1 MSNSIPNI
9 KSYEESYSNFSWD
22 IPRTELGYSDGNTIN
37 IGEYCSDRICKLGY
51 ADKLALIW
59 EGFTGEV
66 RKFTFNDMRVFAN
79 TIANFL
85 KNLGLNPGDRVC
97 LFMDKVSE
105 LYFGFLGILK
115 MGGIAQPLFSAF
127 GPESLFTRLDDAKTS
142 AIITQK
148 KHLHKVRA
156 TINDLPSL
164 KHIIVVDDDGTKP
177 LKEREIAFH
186 MEKEERIEKFDS
198 YPSKAETPSVLH
210 YTSGTT
216 GKPKGAQHV
225 HYSIIS
231 QYISAK
237 YALDLKEDDIYW
249 CTADPGWK
257 KDKFIIKVLFKH
269 RIYIK
274 ARMKSA
280 EETVLCKHR
289 VYIVYDNCVGSG
301 FSSFSK
307 ECNGCLNNDLFKPH
321 LVDLFLP

>member
-66 RKFTFNDMRVFAN
+66 RKFTFNDMRVLTN

-148 KHLHKVRA
+148 N
-156 TINDLPSL
+156 I
-164 KHIIVVDDDGTKP
+164 
-177 LKEREIAFH
+177 
-186 MEKEERIEKFDS
+186 
-198 YPSKAETPSVLH
+198 
-210 YTSGTT
+210 
-216 GKPKGAQHV
+216 
-225 HYSIIS
+225 SI
-231 QYISAK
+231 K
-237 YALDLKEDDIYW
+237 
-249 CTADPGWK
+249 
-257 KDKFIIKVLFKH
+257 
-269 RIYIK
+269 
-274 ARMKSA
+274 
-280 EETVLCKHR
+280 
-289 VYIVYDNCVGSG
+289 
-301 FSSFSK
+301 
-307 ECNGCLNNDLFKPH
+307 
-321 LVDLFLP
+321 